1 MTRHKFRNH
10 MSEFENKKK
19 IIHTGIIANH
29 SLHLRN
35 KENIEKAR

>member
-10 MSEFENKKK
+10 MSEFENKKNH
-19 IIHTGIIANH
+19 HTGIIVNH